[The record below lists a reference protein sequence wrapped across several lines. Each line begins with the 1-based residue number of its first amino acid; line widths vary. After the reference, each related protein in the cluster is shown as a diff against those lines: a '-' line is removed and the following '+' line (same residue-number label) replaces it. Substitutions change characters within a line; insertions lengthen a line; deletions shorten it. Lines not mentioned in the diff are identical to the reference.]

1 MSSGRDFS
9 PPVSITMH
17 DSESRPKVFLVCG
30 MTGAGKSTFINVLT
44 GANLPVGHGVDSETT
59 EVEERRIPL
68 VKISQGYIRLV
79 DTPGFDDSRDDS
91 ETAVLTR
98 ITEWLANSYRTGA
111 RITGLIFLRPIHTV
125 RVCRSEAILMK
136 MFKQLCGEDSLDH
149 VVLIT
154 TRWHLPPEPEEEA
167 REVAL
172 ATNSRC
178 FGTAGTQK
186 VQIRHLENTY
196 SKEDVMRIFES
207 LAQLSPVTLQVQ
219 REIVRDGK
227 SFKETSAGAQVG
239 AQLEDEIEQL
249 RARLRQQQK
258 THAEVQ
264 ARFVEI
270 QRTQIHR
277 VESPGCVCA

>member
-1 MSSGRDFS
+1 
-9 PPVSITMH
+9 
-17 DSESRPKVFLVCG
+17 
-30 MTGAGKSTFINVLT
+30 
-44 GANLPVGHGVDSETT
+44 
-59 EVEERRIPL
+59 
-68 VKISQGYIRLV
+68 
-79 DTPGFDDSRDDS
+79 
-91 ETAVLTR
+91 
-98 ITEWLANSYRTGA
+98 
-111 RITGLIFLRPIHTV
+111 
-125 RVCRSEAILMK
+125 MK

-258 THAEVQ
+258 VTSTLPTSGAITDW
-264 ARFVEI
+264 FVAD
-270 QRTQIHR
+270 T
-277 VESPGCVCA
+277 C